1 VQRSIRPDH
10 NPDDGVI
17 RTMATRQNNTR
28 DGALPAA
35 SLSLSDVQV
44 PEAASAID
52 VSVALLDL
60 LAEQAAGLVEHED
73 RQRRFPLNR
82 DYAIVASGGCGPG
95 ESFTVPP
102 TDGRIRNSR
111 EKHLADRGWTLLP
124 VPKFVR
130 RTSNSR
136 RFDSPLA
143 WDGPSW
149 LVTPPEGSE
158 LAARTFPK
166 KGLALTWAEA
176 RA

>member
-1 VQRSIRPDH
+1 MPKNQMSAA
-10 NPDDGVI
+10 G
-17 RTMATRQNNTR
+17 
-28 DGALPAA
+28 GALPAA
-35 SLSLSDVQV
+35 SLPLSDAQV
-44 PEAASAID
+44 KDGASPID

-60 LAEQAAGLVEHED
+60 LAEQAAGLAEHEE
-73 RQRRFPLNR
+73 RQRRFPRNR
-82 DYAIVASGGCGPG
+82 DYAVVAGSNSRGPV

-102 TDGRIRNSR
+102 TDGRIRCSR
-111 EKHLADRGWTLLP
+111 EKRLAERGWTLLP

-143 WDGPSW
+143 WEAANW
-149 LVTPPEGSE
+149 LAIPPERSDD
-158 LAARTFPK
+158 AARAFTK